1 MNWCSGSLVSMLS
14 TGLLVDWGTAASD
27 ELQTSLQLT
36 GQKNREVLIVY
47 WYMWLLSFSAVG
59 DQLRSIPKFNWPLVT
74 APHSLIGRSRHVS
87 CGPGWGALGNI
98 QWVSSYPSWARL
110 QSESIVDL
118 PPRWIS
124 SIVEY
129 HPTVS
134 S

>member
-1 MNWCSGSLVSMLS
+1 MLS

-27 ELQTSLQLT
+27 ELLTSLQLT

-59 DQLRSIPKFNWPLVT
+59 DQLRSIPIFNWPLVT

-98 QWVSSYPSWARL
+98 QWVPSYPSWARL